1 MSSSSTL
8 SALAEALYR
17 FDPPWI
23 KMGRIYRRV
32 CFLRSEGRA
41 VDARQLAET
50 ELAQAKEE
58 ILASGD
64 PQARSRLDAFFSE
77 EEERVAGAIA
87 CVELLMPELSDRI
100 AALKPDPAAAPPAR
114 RPAPPANPGAERGI
128 ADFIDEML
136 AQDRARPR

>member
-1 MSSSSTL
+1 
-8 SALAEALYR
+8 
-17 FDPPWI
+17 
-23 KMGRIYRRV
+23 MGRIYRRV

-41 VDARQLAET
+41 VDARYLAET

-64 PQARSRLDAFFSE
+64 PQARERLDAFFSE

-87 CVELLMPELSDRI
+87 CVELLLPELSDRI
-100 AALKPDPAAAPPAR
+100 AALKTDPVAAPPAR
-114 RPAPPANPGAERGI
+114 RPAGPANPGAERGI

-136 AQDRARPR
+136 AQDRNRPR

>member
-1 MSSSSTL
+1 
-8 SALAEALYR
+8 
-17 FDPPWI
+17 
-23 KMGRIYRRV
+23 MGRIYRRV

-41 VDARQLAET
+41 VDARHLAET

-58 ILASGD
+58 ILGSGD
-64 PQARSRLDAFFSE
+64 PQARARLDAFFCE

-100 AALKPDPAAAPPAR
+100 AALKPDPVAAPAAR
-114 RPAPPANPGAERGI
+114 RPAVSANPGSERGI

-136 AQDRARPR
+136 AQDRNRPR